1 MDSFGYCSWLFDTA
15 AQRSHVGADARR
27 GRAAARRA
35 SVIPMRRLRG
45 RAWPGALALLVLVL
59 LACCLAA
66 VARAEPFALSGRVD
80 GLRGRLVLAN
90 RGAETL
96 QLTQDGP
103 LRFTEPLAD
112 GQRYDVTVLVHATAQ
127 HCTVLRG
134 SGVATADV
142 ADIRV
147 VCEAAGPALVH
158 ELGAGFDG
166 AGWTS
171 AFTEDE
177 AGNLYAATAAGGLDD
192 QGALIRIT
200 PWAEESLVGCFASQP
215 DSFPLPLERG
225 PGGRL
230 HGVSFRAGEHQAGM
244 VYRLHDQGGFEVL
257 HNFGATQDAGML
269 PSSALLHASDGQL
282 YGVTAAGGSR
292 GGGTVYRIDSQGRHS
307 VLHAFVHPLAEAY
320 ADVLSTTASDDGE
333 PAPAPLHAPFG
344 RLLELRPGVLVG
356 TASRGGAAGR
366 GGVFAFDLESR
377 QLYALASLPAD
388 VAAPMHGLMR
398 ASDGRL
404 YGVCSAPG
412 QPGALW
418 RYHPL
423 EGLAIVYRFA
433 ADDGAVRGPRG
444 VLVEGHDARL
454 YGIASRGGAQDAGA
468 IYCFDPAEQ
477 DFQLLHRFTPAS
489 PGDLLGGTPRDGLL
503 LARDGRLYGSTSV
516 GGRFARG
523 AVFRID

>member
-1 MDSFGYCSWLFDTA
+1 MSAPWSRMLGW
-15 AQRSHVGADARR
+15 
-27 GRAAARRA
+27 
-35 SVIPMRRLRG
+35 
-45 RAWPGALALLVLVL
+45 L
-59 LACCLAA
+59 LACCLPVAA
-66 VARAEPFALSGRVD
+66 QAASFALSGRVD

-90 RGAETL
+90 RGGDTL
-96 QLTQDGP
+96 QLAQDGP
-103 LRFTEPLAD
+103 FTLPRPLAE
-112 GQRYDVTVLVHATAQ
+112 GQRYEVTVQVHATAQ
-127 HCTVLRG
+127 HCRVLGG

-147 VCEAAGPALVH
+147 LCEAAGPALVH

-200 PWAEESLVGCFASQP
+200 PWAEESLVGWFSGQP
-215 DSFPLPLERG
+215 DSFALPLERG

-244 VYRLHDQGGFEVL
+244 VYQVLDQGGFEVL
-257 HNFGATQDAGML
+257 HSFGADPDAGSL
-269 PSSALLHASDGQL
+269 PSAGLLHASDGNL
-282 YGVTAAGGSR
+282 YGVTAAGGR
-292 GGGTVYRIDSQGRHS
+292 AGGGTLYRIDPQGRHT
-307 VLHAFVHPLAEAY
+307 VLHAFVHPLAEAS
-320 ADVLSTTASDDGE
+320 ADALSTCASEDGE
-333 PAPAPLHAPFG
+333 PASMPLHAPFG
-344 RLLELRPGVLVG
+344 RLIELRPGVLFG

-366 GGVFAFDLESR
+366 GGVFAFEL
-377 QLYALASLPAD
+377 QGLHLYVLASMPAD
-388 VAAPMHGLMR
+388 VAGPMHGLMR

-404 YGVCSAPG
+404 YGVSSGPG
-412 QPGALW
+412 QRGALW
-418 RYHPL
+418 RYDPV
-423 EGLAIVYRFA
+423 EGLAVVHRFA
-433 ADDGAVRGPRG
+433 ADEGAVRGPRG

-454 YGIASRGGAQDAGA
+454 YGIASRGGPQDAGA
-468 IYCFDPAEQ
+468 IYSFDPRQQ
-477 DFQLLHRFTPAS
+477 DFQVLHRFTPTS